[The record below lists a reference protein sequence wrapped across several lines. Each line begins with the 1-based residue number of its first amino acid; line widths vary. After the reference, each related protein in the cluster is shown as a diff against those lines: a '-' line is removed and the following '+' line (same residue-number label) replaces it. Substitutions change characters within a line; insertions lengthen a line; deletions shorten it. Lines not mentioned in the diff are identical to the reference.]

1 MRTSAIARALSAA
14 LLAACAT
21 TSHDAGPAPETWRT
35 GSAAPAPAAS
45 TDERLDIYVASF
57 GLSPT
62 VAKRYPELA
71 ASQVGWGIANR
82 IDEALADTRRFRSHE
97 SSAEIVEQI
106 EGLMSGARAAVEDAD
121 DPRVGG
127 VRYLLYGEV
136 VDVTT
141 ERREEVRGLVGRA
154 ETVTRITIQL
164 RLLDRSTRQFTSA
177 TGTGSAAAP
186 ATGRADE
193 LDERS
198 VGSATSDAVRRA
210 AEELLRRLPSTTPG
224 SGAPR

>member
-1 MRTSAIARALSAA
+1 M
-14 LLAACAT
+14 
-21 TSHDAGPAPETWRT
+21 
-35 GSAAPAPAAS
+35 
-45 TDERLDIYVASF
+45 ASF

-62 VAKRYPELA
+62 VAKRYPELVA
-71 ASQVGWGIANR
+71 NQVGWGIANR

-127 VRYLLYGEV
+127 ARYVLYGEV

-154 ETVTRITIQL
+154 ETITRITIQL
-164 RLLDRSTRQFTSA
+164 RLLDRATRQYTSA
-177 TGTGSAAAP
+177 TATGSAAAP
-186 ATGRADE
+186 ATGRVDE

-210 AEELLRRLPSTTPG
+210 AAELLRRLPASAPG
-224 SGAPR
+224 SSAPR